1 MSYEAHQEE
10 SSNHLFVHCRWASM
24 LWHLSFSLLGGQIG
38 ATWDYLRRED
48 GLEKKIEEKLASRK
62 LENDSVGNIVKYL
75 LG

>member
-1 MSYEAHQEE
+1 
-10 SSNHLFVHCRWASM
+10 M

-38 ATWDYLRRED
+38 ATWDYLRGED

-62 LENDSVGNIVKYL
+62 LENDSIGDIVKYL